1 MGNGMAGMTLA
12 DIEREPHPDFDRLL
26 SVLWRRRRPDR
37 VPFYELLVNPPFME
51 KVLGRPVPDRAA
63 TVEFY
68 HRLGYDY
75 VPAWPGLPLPVG
87 SLVDTRLG
95 YPIVD
100 RDSFGSYPWPSA
112 SEITFT
118 ECDAVSPIL
127 PAGMRIIAQTGGIFE
142 TAVGLF
148 GYRRLCELLFDDR
161 RLVAGAFERLGALY
175 EAMYAGMAR
184 IPAVGALVISD
195 DLGFK
200 GQTLLSP
207 RDLRELV
214 LPWHRKIARIIHD
227 SGKPCI
233 LHSCGNLAEIMDDLI
248 DDVGI
253 DAKHSFE
260 DGILPVVEAYRL
272 YGDRIAI
279 LGGFDVDR
287 LCRSTLAEIRRHVDV
302 LLDEVGDDGGYA
314 LGSGN
319 SIPEFVPVDAY
330 LTMMDQ
336 GWRRGE
342 GAETLPW
349 GRASP

>member
-1 MGNGMAGMTLA
+1 MTLA
-12 DIEREPHPDFDRLL
+12 DIERDPRPDFGRLL
-26 SVLWRRRRPDR
+26 SVLWKRGVPHC
-37 VPFYELLVNPPFME
+37 VPFYELFVDIPVME
-51 KVLGRPVPDRAA
+51 KILGHAVPDRAA

-100 RDSFGSYPWPSA
+100 RSSFRSYPWPSA
-112 SEITFT
+112 SDVTTT
-118 ECDAVSPIL
+118 EFESIAPIL

-142 TAVGLF
+142 AAVGLF

-161 RLVAGAFERLGALY
+161 GLVSEVFERLGALY
-175 EAMYAGMAR
+175 EAMYARMAR
-184 IPAVGALVISD
+184 IPEVGAVVISD

-214 LPWHRKIARIIHD
+214 LPWHKRIARIIHD
-227 SGKPCI
+227 NGKPCI
-233 LHSCGNLAEIMDDLI
+233 LHSCGNLAEIMNDLI

-253 DAKHSFE
+253 DAKHSYE
-260 DGILPVVEAYRL
+260 DAILPVAEARRL
-272 YGDRIAI
+272 FGGRIAI

-287 LCRSTLAEIRRHVDV
+287 LCRSTPSDIRRYVDF
-302 LLDEVGDDGGYA
+302 LIDEVGDGGGYA

-336 GWRRGE
+336 GWRRRAHRGE
-342 GAETLPW
+342 RTT
-349 GRASP
+349 